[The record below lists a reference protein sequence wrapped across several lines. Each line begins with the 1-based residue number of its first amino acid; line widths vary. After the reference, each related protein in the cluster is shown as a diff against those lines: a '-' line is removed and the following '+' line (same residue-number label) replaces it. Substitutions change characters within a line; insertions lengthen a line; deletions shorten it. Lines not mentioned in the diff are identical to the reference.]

1 LSTEVDRMPRGLV
14 SFVGAGPG
22 DPALRTERAARRI
35 AEADVVIEAGT
46 HADVEALVALAREG
60 KRVARVVAGDPLE
73 SPAIVAQARAV
84 VAAGVAIEVVPGIGA
99 QSAVAAF
106 AGVLGPAARVA
117 VDDVSRAVASEP
129 AGAVVTLVAAAGSPA
144 QRVVTV
150 SVTAAEARARE
161 LGSIDVI
168 VATGA
173 PDETLRWAE
182 RRPLFGKRVLVTRA
196 REQAGSTAALL
207 RDLGAEPVVVPTI
220 EIHPPS
226 DPAPLA
232 AAIASLQRGASVG
245 VSADAHASPY
255 ASPYASAHA
264 SPYAGPYHWVAFTSA
279 NGVDFTWAALTAA
292 GGDARAFGG
301 VRLAAIGPA
310 TARALERRGLRA
322 DVVATEFRG
331 EALAEAMLSSFV
343 AGAPRVLVARAAR
356 ARDVLPDTLRAAGC
370 EVDVVAA
377 YETRPPPPEPIA
389 RLARDLADGRIDI
402 VTFTSSSTVEN
413 LCDLLG
419 PRAVELLARPRIASI
434 GPITT
439 ATASGRGLRVDLT
452 AREYTVPGLV
462 EALLE
467 THG

>member
-1 LSTEVDRMPRGLV
+1 MPRGLV

-22 DPALRTERAARRI
+22 DPALRTERASRRI

-46 HADVEALVALAREG
+46 NADVEALVAFAREG

-84 VAAGVAIEVVPGIGA
+84 VAAGVALEIVPGIGA
-99 QSAVAAF
+99 QSAVGAF

-117 VDDVSRAVASEP
+117 VHEVSRAVASEP
-129 AGAVVTLVAAAGSPA
+129 AGAIVTLVVAAGSPA
-144 QRVVTV
+144 QRVMTV
-150 SVTAAEARARE
+150 SATAAEARARG
-161 LGSIDVI
+161 LGSGDVI
-168 VATGA
+168 VAAGVPEDA
-173 PDETLRWAE
+173 LRWAE

-232 AAIASLQRGASVG
+232 AAVAALAARGKGARVG
-245 VSADAHASPY
+245 VSADARASPY
-255 ASPYASAHA
+255 ASPYQ
-264 SPYAGPYHWVAFTSA
+264 WVAFTSA
-279 NGVDFTWAALTAA
+279 NGVDFTWAALAAA

-301 VRLAAIGPA
+301 IRLAAIGPA

-331 EALAEAMLSSFV
+331 EALAEAMLSSFEG
-343 AGAPRVLVARAAR
+343 GAPRVLVARAAR
-356 ARDVLPDTLRAAGC
+356 ARDVLPDALRAAGC

-377 YETRPPPPEPIA
+377 YETRSPPPESIA

-467 THG
+467 SHG

>member
-1 LSTEVDRMPRGLV
+1 MPRGLV

-22 DPALRTERAARRI
+22 DPALRTERAGRRI

-46 HADVEALVALAREG
+46 DADVEALVAFAREG
-60 KRVARVVAGDPLE
+60 KRVARIVAGDPLE
-73 SPAIVAQARAV
+73 SPAVVAQARAL
-84 VAAGVAIEVVPGIGA
+84 VAAGIALEIVPGIGA

-117 VDDVSRAVASEP
+117 VHEVSRAVASEP
-129 AGAVVTLVAAAGSPA
+129 AGAIVTLVVAAGSPA
-144 QRVVTV
+144 QRVMTV
-150 SVTAAEARARE
+150 SATGAEARARE
-161 LGSIDVI
+161 VGSGDVI
-168 VATGA
+168 VARGA
-173 PDETLRWAE
+173 PDDALRWAE

-207 RDLGAEPVVVPTI
+207 RDLGADPVVVPTI

-232 AAIASLQRGASVG
+232 AAVAALLAAGKGASVG
-245 VSADAHASPY
+245 VSAGAHASPY
-255 ASPYASAHA
+255 ASSYAS
-264 SPYAGPYHWVAFTSA
+264 SYQWVAFTSA

-301 VRLAAIGPA
+301 IRLAAIGPA

-331 EALAEAMLSSFV
+331 EALAEAMLSSFEG
-343 AGAPRVLVARAAR
+343 GAPRVLVARAAR

-377 YETRPPPPEPIA
+377 YETRSPPPESIA

-419 PRAVELLARPRIASI
+419 PRAVELLARSRIASI

-467 THG
+467 SHG

>member
-1 LSTEVDRMPRGLV
+1 MPRGLV

-46 HADVEALVALAREG
+46 NADVEALVAFAREG
-60 KRVARVVAGDPLE
+60 KRVARIVAGDPLE

-84 VAAGVAIEVVPGIGA
+84 VAAGVALEIVPGIGA

-117 VDDVSRAVASEP
+117 VHEVSRAVASEP
-129 AGAVVTLVAAAGSPA
+129 AGAIVTLVVAAGSPA

-150 SVTAAEARARE
+150 SATAAEARARE
-161 LGSIDVI
+161 LGSGDVI
-168 VATGA
+168 VAAGV
-173 PDETLRWAE
+173 PDDALRWAE

-220 EIHPPS
+220 EIHPPG

-232 AAIASLQRGASVG
+232 AAVAALAARGKGAAGVG

-255 ASPYASAHA
+255 ASRYQ
-264 SPYAGPYHWVAFTSA
+264 WVAFTSA

-301 VRLAAIGPA
+301 IRLAAIGPA

-331 EALAEAMLSSFV
+331 EALAEAMLSSFDG
-343 AGAPRVLVARAAR
+343 GAPRVLVARAAR

-377 YETRPPPPEPIA
+377 YETRSPPPDSIA

-467 THG
+467 SHG